1 METQN
6 EMEKLTQTMTA
17 FQPIPP
23 PRQVSA
29 WNWVKSY
36 SVHSVNITQKLITKC
51 LITPSFIN
59 SCSNRHISK
68 KLNLAN
74 SISTDIFSSPLKSLC
89 LIKVK
94 LKMITFY
101 FWRHSMYIAIIKSCH
116 LTLFLPNY
124 FLKPD
129 CKWNGASLD

>member
-1 METQN
+1 MHSNSLNNHLLNLHQGITFWWKHKTKWRSWPKQWQHFNQYPHPDRSQHEIEWNLTVCTQWIS
-6 EMEKLTQTMTA
+6 
-17 FQPIPP
+17 P
-23 PRQVSA
+23 
-29 WNWVKSY
+29 
-36 SVHSVNITQKLITKC
+36 QKLITKC
-51 LITPSFIN
+51 VITPSFIN

-101 FWRHSMYIAIIKSCH
+101 FWRHSMFIAIKNHAI
-116 LTLFLPNY
+116 
-124 FLKPD
+124 
-129 CKWNGASLD
+129 